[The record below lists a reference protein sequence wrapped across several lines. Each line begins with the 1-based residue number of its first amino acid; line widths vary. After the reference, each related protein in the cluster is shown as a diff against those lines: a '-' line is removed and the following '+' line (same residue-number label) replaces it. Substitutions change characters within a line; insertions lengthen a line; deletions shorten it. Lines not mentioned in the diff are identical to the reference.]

1 MNGSAAMTTSM
12 TTPAFTHLISINTN
26 PAKGSHPMTATT
38 LSVEYHQNE
47 LRQVATDLR
56 NERMLGVA
64 KPDQTGRSVRVVIG
78 EALVSFGTALAG
90 PRRTSIQPR

>member
-1 MNGSAAMTTSM
+1 MTTSM
-12 TTPAFTHLISINTN
+12 ATPAFNHLISINTN
-26 PAKGSHPMTATT
+26 PTERSHPMTATT

-64 KPDQTGRSVRVVIG
+64 KPDQHGRPLRVVIG
-78 EALVSFGTALAG
+78 EALVGFGTALAG